1 MKMTSRGANARPGN
15 EPVPLDSAYGQL
27 VRSLS
32 DTRVL
37 LDVHSRERLMKLVT
51 ELQSQMERK
60 PG

>member
-1 MKMTSRGANARPGN
+1 MKMTNHGANARPGSEN
-15 EPVPLDSAYGQL
+15 GPLDSAYGQL

-32 DTRVL
+32 DTRVI

>member
-1 MKMTSRGANARPGN
+1 MKMTTRVASARPGD
-15 EPVPLDSAYGQL
+15 ESGPLDSAYGQL

-32 DTRVL
+32 DTRVI

-51 ELQSQMERK
+51 ELQSQMDRK